1 MVCCGFQPLS
11 DQPPNTRSV
20 GTQDAR
26 RQLLRDWQRKET
38 TMRKTILIILAAS
51 LMAASSTQFAA
62 AAEHH
67 QARKVHLAPASERFR
82 NANNMVPAP
91 AQPNSYSDWSN
102 FSEAHIN
109 AVGR

>member
-1 MVCCGFQPLS
+1 
-11 DQPPNTRSV
+11 
-20 GTQDAR
+20 
-26 RQLLRDWQRKET
+26 
-38 TMRKTILIILAAS
+38 MRKTILIILAAS
-51 LMAASSTQFAA
+51 LMAASSAQFAA

-67 QARKVHLAPASERFR
+67 HAHKIDRAPASERFR
-82 NANNMVPAP
+82 NANNSVPAP